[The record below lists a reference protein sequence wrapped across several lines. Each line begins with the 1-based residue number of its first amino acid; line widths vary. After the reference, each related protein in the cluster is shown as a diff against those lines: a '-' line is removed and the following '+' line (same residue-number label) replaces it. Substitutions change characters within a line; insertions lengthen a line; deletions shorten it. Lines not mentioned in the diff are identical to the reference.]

1 MQYEKITS
9 DEGIAYSRNIRTS
22 RFCNVCKFWYF
33 LDKNFNYEDYA
44 CNGCHNLLMMAYS
57 LDNIVILPVNVSFR
71 CILLGISRNECLWR
85 LHANSDDLGKKG
97 AV

>member
-1 MQYEKITS
+1 
-9 DEGIAYSRNIRTS
+9 
-22 RFCNVCKFWYF
+22 
-33 LDKNFNYEDYA
+33 
-44 CNGCHNLLMMAYS
+44 MMAYS
-57 LDNIVILPVNVSFR
+57 LDNIVILRVNVSFR